1 MLPGEPLHATPKVG
15 TRYKA
20 AGGQTLVN
28 AGEKRV
34 TFQAGKV
41 IGAMSFQAIDEVSKP
56 LASAARI
63 TETGNMI
70 VFNDQVGESYILN
83 HKSGQKI
90 PFFKEDGVF
99 IMNVEYLLQAFARQ
113 AP

>member
-1 MLPGEPLHATPKVG
+1 MHASPKVG

-20 AGGQTLVN
+20 AGGQTLIN

-34 TFQAGKV
+34 KFQAGKV
-41 IGAMSFQAIDEVSKP
+41 IGAMNFQAIDEVSKP

-63 TETGNMI
+63 TEKGNMI
-70 VFNDQVGESYILN
+70 VFNDEAGESYILN
-83 HKSGQKI
+83 HKSGQTI
-90 PFFKEDGVF
+90 PLFKENGVS